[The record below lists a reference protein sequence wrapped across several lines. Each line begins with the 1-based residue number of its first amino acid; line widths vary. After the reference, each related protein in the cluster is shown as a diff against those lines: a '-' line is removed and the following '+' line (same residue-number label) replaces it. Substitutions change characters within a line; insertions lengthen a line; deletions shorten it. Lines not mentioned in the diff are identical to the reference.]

1 MSAWIGREWRM
12 QGSNGIVSVCVKKRN
27 QTEDERWQRLD
38 RVLPSVFLVGP
49 MGAGKT
55 TIGKL
60 LAKRLARPFFDC
72 DQYISEQVGADIA
85 WIFEKEGEAGFRERE
100 SRALEELTVLSN
112 IVLAT
117 GGGAVETPENWAV
130 LKNGFVIYLN
140 ASVETQLA
148 RTRQSTHRPLLM
160 QGNPEQVLS
169 DRYQKRH
176 PLYLSVA
183 DMVVATGRAYP
194 KQMIGDILDALCE
207 RFGIE

>member
-27 QTEDERWQRLD
+27 QTEDDRWQRLD